1 MSAAPPPSNATL
13 CTILSSDKHL
23 RRERKLDRHE
33 RNSEFGGSSSVQLCV
48 WAQAPQ
54 TGTGRYDAQIQQE
67 ATKLLQSKDKWK
79 GITAST
85 DDGIVTLQ
93 GQAKLLVDKVDA
105 GNKVDKLD
113 HVQGVRNHVD
123 VESTKTDA
131 QLQKELADKLRYD
144 RLGFGSTFNDLALN
158 VQNGVVTV
166 SGNVIDYPSRDSAL
180 AILETTPGVKDVV
193 DNINVLPVSPM
204 DDQTRLQVARAIYGN
219 SALSRY
225 AIDPQRPIRIVVQ
238 NGHVTL
244 YGVVDSQMDKQIA
257 ETQAKSV
264 PNVFSVD
271 DKLVVAGQGVK

>member
-1 MSAAPPPSNATL
+1 MKR
-13 CTILSSDKHL
+13 IL
-23 RRERKLDRHE
+23 
-33 RNSEFGGSSSVQLCV
+33 GSLVAVLFSVTA
-48 WAQAPQ
+48 WGQAPQ
-54 TGTGRYDAQIQQE
+54 TGSGRYDAQIQQE
-67 ATKLLQSKDKWK
+67 VTKLLQSKDKWK

-93 GQAKLLVDKVDA
+93 GQAKVLIDSLDASKKVDKV
-105 GNKVDKLD
+105 D

-123 VESTKTDA
+123 VQSNVSDA
-131 QLQKELADKLRYD
+131 QLQKELSDKLRYD
-144 RLGFGSTFNDLALN
+144 RFGFGSTFNSLALN

-166 SGNVIDYPSRDSAL
+166 SGDVIDYPSRDSAL
-180 AILETTPGVKDVV
+180 AILETTPGVKEVV
-193 DNINVLPVSPM
+193 DNINVLPTSPM

-225 AIDPQRPIRIVVQ
+225 AMDPQHPIRIVVQ

-271 DKLVVAGQGVK
+271 DKLVVAGQGTK